1 MLSPLTIHNRLPYA
15 VEIKIPNIE
24 FHIRIEA
31 GEKTNIYHL
40 NILKSHRVVVEVNY
54 LSLPWTGNF
63 NFSNELEEKMLTMT
77 TDCDTDGGNKQL
89 GLNIKIDRTEGCELY
104 LHAPYWI
111 INKTGLPLQ
120 LRVRIIL
127 TKNIS
132 IK

>member
-1 MLSPLTIHNRLPYA
+1 M
-15 VEIKIPNIE
+15 
-24 FHIRIEA
+24 
-31 GEKTNIYHL
+31 
-40 NILKSHRVVVEVNY
+40 KSHRVIVEVNY

-63 NFSNELEEKMLTMT
+63 NFSNELEEKILTMT

-120 LRVRIIL
+120 LRVKIFLIFEL
-127 TKNIS
+127 K
-132 IK
+132 KY